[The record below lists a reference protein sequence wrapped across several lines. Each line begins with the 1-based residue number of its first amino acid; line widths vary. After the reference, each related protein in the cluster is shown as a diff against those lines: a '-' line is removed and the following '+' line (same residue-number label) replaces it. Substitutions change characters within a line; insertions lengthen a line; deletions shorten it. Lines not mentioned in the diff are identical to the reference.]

1 MLKEN
6 MPEYDERDEMSEQRA
21 VVNKIATI
29 CGFIPSLFGFIPLNV

>member
-21 VVNKIATI
+21 VVNNRKFFFKSKDKTKI
-29 CGFIPSLFGFIPLNV
+29 LLLKQ